1 MRIAFK
7 IALRFLLSNK
17 GQTIL
22 IALGIAI
29 GISVQIFIG
38 SLISG
43 LQKSLVD
50 TTIGNASQIS
60 LVSDADD
67 RLIRD
72 YEDLARAAQRLEPRL
87 TAVSPV
93 LDQPGLI
100 VNEDRSESILLRGFD
115 LARAESIY
123 EFSQRL
129 PVGRLPQRDNQAMI
143 GVDLAKE
150 LGVVI
155 GDSIEVTVL
164 NSVKRTYLI
173 TGIFDL
179 KVQTVNKTWFI
190 TTLSSVQ
197 DLFGHEGKV
206 TSIEM
211 QVSPELAFE
220 ADAIMAG
227 LAPIINDPELQLT
240 NWKIQN
246 ESLLSGL
253 NGQSVSSYMI
263 QFFVVVSVVLGIAS
277 VLAISVLQKS
287 KQIGILKAMGIR
299 TRQSS
304 LIFLFQGLILG
315 LIGGVMGLGIG
326 LGLAWSFTQFAVKP
340 DGTPVVALFIDNN
353 FLMLSFLL
361 AVGASTL
368 AALVPARKSAK
379 LDPIEV
385 IRNG

>member
-299 TRQSS
+299 SRQSS

-315 LIGGVMGLGIG
+315 LIGGVLGLGIG

>member
-1 MRIAFK
+1 MRVALK
-7 IALRFLLSNK
+7 IATRFLTSNK

-22 IALGIAI
+22 IAFGIAI

-38 SLISG
+38 SLITG
-43 LQKSLVD
+43 LQKSLVE
-50 TTIGNASQIS
+50 TTIGNAAQ
-60 LVSDADD
+60 VSIVSNADD
-67 RLIRD
+67 RLID
-72 YEDLARAAQRLEPRL
+72 QYESLAAAAARQDKRL

-93 LDQPGLI
+93 LDQPGLVI
-100 VNEDRSESILLRGFD
+100 KDKRSNSILIRGLDFD
-115 LARAESIY
+115 RAESIY

-129 PVGRLPQRDNQAMI
+129 TAGFLPKRDNQAAI
-143 GVDLAKE
+143 GTDLAEE
-150 LGVVI
+150 LGLQI
-155 GDSIEVTVL
+155 GDSLEITVL
-164 NSVKRTYLI
+164 NGLKKSYTI
-173 TGIFDL
+173 TGVFDL
-179 KVQTVNKTWFI
+179 KVQTVNKTWFL

-197 DLFGHEGKV
+197 DLFNKDGQV

-211 QVSPELAFE
+211 QVQPDLVFSADEIATSLKPILTNPELE
-220 ADAIMAG
+220 I
-227 LAPIINDPELQLT
+227 T
-240 NWKIQN
+240 NWKVQN

-277 VLAISVLQKS
+277 VLAITVLQKS

-299 TRQSS
+299 SRQSS

-315 LIGGVMGLGIG
+315 LIGGLLGVALG
-326 LGLAWSFTQFAVKP
+326 LGLAYSFTLFAVKP
-340 DGTPVVALFIDNN
+340 DGSPVVALYIDNN
-353 FLMLSFLL
+353 FLILSFFL
-361 AVGASTL
+361 AVVSSTL

>member
-1 MRIAFK
+1 MSIAFK
-7 IALRFLLSNK
+7 IAARFLTSNK

-38 SLISG
+38 SLITG
-43 LQKSLVD
+43 LQKSLVE
-50 TTIGNASQIS
+50 TTIGNSAQ
-60 LVSDADD
+60 VSIVSNADD
-67 RLIRD
+67 RLISQ
-72 YEDLARAAQRLEPRL
+72 YEALATAAIRQDSRL
-87 TAVSPV
+87 TAVSPA
-93 LDQPGLI
+93 LDQPGLVI
-100 VNEDRSESILLRGFD
+100 KDKRSNSILIRGLDFT
-115 LARAESIY
+115 RAEPIY

-129 PVGRLPQRDNQAMI
+129 TAGFIPKRDNQAAI
-143 GVDLAKE
+143 GTDLAKE
-150 LGVVI
+150 LGLQV
-155 GDSIEVTVL
+155 GDALEITVL
-164 NSVKRTYLI
+164 NGLKKTYTV

-179 KVQTVNKTWFI
+179 KVQTVNKTWFL

-197 DLFGHEGKV
+197 DLFNKEGQV

-211 QVSPELAFE
+211 QVQPDLVFK
-220 ADAIMAG
+220 ADEIAAG
-227 LAPIINDPELQLT
+227 LEPILNDPELQVT
-240 NWKIQN
+240 NWKVQN

-277 VLAISVLQKS
+277 VLAITVLQKS

-299 TRQSS
+299 SRQSS

-315 LIGGVMGLGIG
+315 LLGGLLGVGLG
-326 LGLAWSFTQFAVKP
+326 LGLAYSFTLFAVKP
-340 DGTPVVALFIDNN
+340 DGTPVVALYIDKN
-353 FLMLSFLL
+353 FLVLSFFL
-361 AVGASTL
+361 AVASSTL